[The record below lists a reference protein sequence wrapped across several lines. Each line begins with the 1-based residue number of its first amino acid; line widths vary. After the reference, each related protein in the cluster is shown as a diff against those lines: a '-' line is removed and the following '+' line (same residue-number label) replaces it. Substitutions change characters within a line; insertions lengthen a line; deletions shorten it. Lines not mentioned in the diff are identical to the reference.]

1 LATKGKAAALP
12 FVFGGIRSQPSEPI
26 ILMIEFRDATFSY
39 PSLKGLP
46 TPVFAGLNLF
56 IPRGQ
61 YVALMGPNG
70 SGKSTLGKM
79 IKGLLSP
86 SSGQVFIGGQALK
99 PGEISPRVGYIFSNP
114 ENQIVSSVVEE
125 DVAFGLENMGLDPS
139 AMAFRVR
146 ESLRLVKMEEYR
158 HHSPHLLSAGQQQKV
173 VLAGILAMESE
184 VLVLDEPT
192 SMLDLKDRKEIL
204 DLFQKI
210 QGPGEKTL
218 LLITHSFE
226 EALRAQD
233 LLYLDQG
240 RVSFYGPVE
249 DFLSRD
255 RLPDSSLGE
264 LPPLFR
270 LIQGLRSLGHPIPS
284 EVRSPEGLK
293 KTLLEI
299 KNSESRIQ
307 NPE

>member
-1 LATKGKAAALP
+1 
-12 FVFGGIRSQPSEPI
+12 
-26 ILMIEFRDATFSY
+26 MIEFRDATFSY

-299 KNSESRIQ
+299 KTSESRIQ

>member
-1 LATKGKAAALP
+1 
-12 FVFGGIRSQPSEPI
+12 
-26 ILMIEFRDATFSY
+26 M
-39 PSLKGLP
+39 
-46 TPVFAGLNLF
+46 
-56 IPRGQ
+56 
-61 YVALMGPNG
+61 ALMGPNG

-299 KNSESRIQ
+299 KTSESRIQ